1 MHVYTHL
8 NRKEMCN
15 STLLEGLNEARRQTQ
30 VSKSEFVFLGGS
42 RGLNFSFVVLICV
55 SDIQRVFFMEE
66 ERDGVRERRRRKGRR
81 GLLREGKGRIIIII
95 IIIFFFFFC
104 YYYFSCWWAL

>member
-15 STLLEGLNEARRQTQ
+15 SSLLEGLNEARRQTQ

-66 ERDGVRERRRRKGRR
+66 ERGGVRERSRRKGRR
-81 GLLREGKGRIIIII
+81 GLLKRRFPCLEQLKFGGNLLAKV
-95 IIIFFFFFC
+95 FQF
-104 YYYFSCWWAL
+104 W